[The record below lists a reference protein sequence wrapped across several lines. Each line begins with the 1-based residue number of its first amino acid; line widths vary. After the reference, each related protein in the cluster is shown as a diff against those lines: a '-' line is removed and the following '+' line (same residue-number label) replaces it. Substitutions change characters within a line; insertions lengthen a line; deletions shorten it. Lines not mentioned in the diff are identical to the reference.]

1 MFKIK
6 EFYILSAY
14 GLNDM
19 TGHQNQQYKTCDD
32 TGGPCFN
39 KIPNIFGSVVCRKK
53 NAKRKTEE
61 FDNDKYEDK
70 LRPA

>member
-1 MFKIK
+1 MIK
-6 EFYILSAY
+6 PAIRISNIKHATIL
-14 GLNDM
+14 
-19 TGHQNQQYKTCDD
+19 
-32 TGGPCFN
+32 GGPCFN

-61 FDNDKYEDK
+61 IDNDKYEDK